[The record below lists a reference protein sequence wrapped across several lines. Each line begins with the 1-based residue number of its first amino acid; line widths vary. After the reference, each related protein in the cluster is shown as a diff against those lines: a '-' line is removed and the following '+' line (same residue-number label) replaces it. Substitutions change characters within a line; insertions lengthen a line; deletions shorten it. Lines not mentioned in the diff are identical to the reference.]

1 MLKILRTHE
10 AKGLARLSSQC
21 PVAYHSQA
29 SFLFIMLQYLQR
41 YLYRP
46 VLEEDRPMWF
56 CKSLILDRPLSLAF
70 LQLMGRA

>member
-41 YLYRP
+41 YLY
-46 VLEEDRPMWF
+46 
-56 CKSLILDRPLSLAF
+56 
-70 LQLMGRA
+70 